1 MNRRDFLKSGT
12 LSLAGMALWPEAL
25 SAGRF
30 PDTILGI
37 QLYSVRDD
45 MQKNP
50 ADTLQQLARI
60 GYRYV
65 EHAGYANRKF
75 YGYTPKAF
83 KQLLSQ
89 TGLSM
94 PSGHVVLKPT
104 DWDEARKTFTDDWKY
119 TLEDA
124 ATVGQQFIISPWMD
138 ESLRTDYD
146 RFMHFLDIMN
156 RCGELCHQYHLQF
169 GYHNHDFEFNTSL
182 RGQRMY
188 DLILQHT
195 DPRLVAQQI
204 DIGNMYGAGGRAQQI
219 LKEYPGR
226 FLLMHV
232 KDEIATTHAGEMG
245 EKYESCILGKGV
257 IPVHQI
263 VDEGRTIGGTRYF
276 IVEQE
281 SYQGQTPLSCVAADY
296 AVMKQWGY

>member
-1 MNRRDFLKSGT
+1 MNRRDFLKTSSVG
-12 LSLAGMALWPEAL
+12 LAGIALWPEAL
-25 SAGRF
+25 SQNSF
-30 PDTILGI
+30 PNCILGI

-50 ADTLQQLARI
+50 AATLQQLAKI
-60 GYRYV
+60 GYRHV

-75 YGYTPKAF
+75 YGYTARDF
-83 KQLLSQ
+83 KNLLHQL
-89 TGLSM
+89 GLQM

-104 DWDEARKTFTDDWKY
+104 DWDEARKDFTDNWKY

-138 ESLRTDYD
+138 ESLRTDYN

-169 GYHNHDFEFNTSL
+169 GYHNHDFEFNTTL
-182 RGQRMY
+182 QGKRMY

-195 DPRLVAQQI
+195 DPKLVSQQI

-219 LKEYPGR
+219 IREYPNR

-232 KDEIATTHAGEMG
+232 KDEIRSGGQGEMG
-245 EKYESCILGKGV
+245 DRYESCILGKGI
-257 IPVHQI
+257 IPVQQI

-281 SYQGQTPLSCVAADY
+281 SYQGQTPLDCVAADY
-296 AVMKQWGY
+296 AVMKKWGY

>member
-1 MNRRDFLKSGT
+1 MHRRHFLK
-12 LSLAGMALWPEAL
+12 LSSASLMSMALWPEAF
-25 SAGRF
+25 SEKRF

-50 ADTLQQLARI
+50 SATLEKLAQI

-65 EHAGYANRKF
+65 EHANYVHRKF
-75 YGYTPKAF
+75 YGYSAKEF
-83 KQLLSQ
+83 KQLLQ
-89 TGLSM
+89 QLGLSM
-94 PSGHVVLKPT
+94 PSGHVVLKPS
-104 DWDEARKTFTDDWKY
+104 DWDEQAKDFTDEWKY

-124 ATVGQQFIISPWMD
+124 ATVGQQFLISPWMD
-138 ESLRTDYD
+138 ESLRKNYD
-146 RFMHFLDIMN
+146 GLLHFLDIMN
-156 RCGELCHQYHLQF
+156 RCGQLAKQYGLQF
-169 GYHNHDFEFNTSL
+169 GYHNHDFEFNTTL
-182 RGQRMY
+182 NGQRMY
-188 DLILQHT
+188 DIILHHT
-195 DPRLVAQQI
+195 DPQWVAQQI

-232 KDEIATTHAGEMG
+232 KDEIPVAKGGEMG
-245 EKYESCILGKGV
+245 EKYESCILGKGI

-263 VDEGRTIGGTRYF
+263 VEEGRTIGGTRYF

-281 SYQGQTPLSCVAADY
+281 SYQGQPPLDCVAADFD
-296 AVMKQWGY
+296 VMKNWGY